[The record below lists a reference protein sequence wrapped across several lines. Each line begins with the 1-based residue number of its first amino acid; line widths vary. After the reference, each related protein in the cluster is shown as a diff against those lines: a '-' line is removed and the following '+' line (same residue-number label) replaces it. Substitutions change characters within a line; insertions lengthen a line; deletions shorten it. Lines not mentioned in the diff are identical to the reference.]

1 MRPVPRCLYTC
12 LAAIAVAIGAS
23 YREWRG
29 RARRHRRMAPRGPVL
44 CAPAQRLQA
53 EPAGRGRLLSF
64 PRATA
69 HVLPPVR
76 APSASP
82 RGRQDNATALAA
94 ARRPGGDGAERGTVG
109 TDGTDGTNGADGAG
123 GTTNCRCCADGL
135 RRGLGTFTIGKP
147 ALRPSP
153 AAGACHVG
161 SVPKGLFFL
170 SFRKNGTLPSTI
182 YRIGCQ
188 LLRIAN
194 TNTIYRIGC
203 QLLRIANTQYISRY
217 LRINS
222 SPYPPSR

>member
-1 MRPVPRCLYTC
+1 MPCPHCLHTC

-82 RGRQDNATALAA
+82 RGRQDNATARAAGTAQNEARSAQTGRTGRTAQTARAAQPIAVA
-94 ARRPGGDGAERGTVG
+94 ARMVCAADWAALPSANRPYG
-109 TDGTDGTNGADGAG
+109 
-123 GTTNCRCCADGL
+123 
-135 RRGLGTFTIGKP
+135 RRQLPEHAMSVPSKRINVFCLFGKIWMKMPPLSSEMVKFLGLGVLYFSLVFQG
-147 ALRPSP
+147 
-153 AAGACHVG
+153 
-161 SVPKGLFFL
+161 VPC
-170 SFRKNGTLPSTI
+170 GTHSAFGGI
-182 YRIGCQ
+182 
-188 LLRIAN
+188 
-194 TNTIYRIGC
+194 
-203 QLLRIANTQYISRY
+203 
-217 LRINS
+217 
-222 SPYPPSR
+222 